1 MNKNRKRA
9 LITGITG
16 QDGALLAKSLTAK
29 GIEVSGTFRR
39 GSGNNFWRLNELEI
53 SDKINLY
60 EHSIGN
66 NPIDLSRVI
75 QQKFDY
81 IFHLAGDSFTQDSFR
96 HPYQTINTNLTGSL
110 EILDA
115 VLQHSKES
123 KVFIA
128 CSSEIFGNSKK
139 IRFLINENHERNP
152 LNPYGISQAAILD
165 IARYYRNIQGLFV
178 SVGILFNHESQ
189 FRSTQF
195 LTRKLSLGLAEIK
208 VGKQKALKLGNLNS
222 SRDWGSAEEYV
233 SGFQIVLDSNNPDD
247 FIFATGRSVSV
258 RELIIVACQQLGFK
272 PEFTGSANTEKCID
286 SATGRV
292 LIEVSPEYF
301 RKVDTPCLVGST
313 EKIQS
318 ELGWRPTRRIEDIIA
333 EMCAH
338 DLVRIGKH

>member
-1 MNKNRKRA
+1 MKKNRKRA

-139 IRFLINENHERNP
+139 IRSKKCCLSCKSLRRFLC
-152 LNPYGISQAAILD
+152 
-165 IARYYRNIQGLFV
+165 
-178 SVGILFNHESQ
+178 FNWQSCSKTP
-189 FRSTQF
+189 FNT
-195 LTRKLSLGLAEIK
+195 
-208 VGKQKALKLGNLNS
+208 
-222 SRDWGSAEEYV
+222 
-233 SGFQIVLDSNNPDD
+233 
-247 FIFATGRSVSV
+247 
-258 RELIIVACQQLGFK
+258 ACFFSYQNCRL
-272 PEFTGSANTEKCID
+272 
-286 SATGRV
+286 
-292 LIEVSPEYF
+292 
-301 RKVDTPCLVGST
+301 
-313 EKIQS
+313 
-318 ELGWRPTRRIEDIIA
+318 
-333 EMCAH
+333 
-338 DLVRIGKH
+338 